1 MSAKMITYTDSSC
14 ASELNL
20 SLQAKEQ
27 TKMSV
32 NISLF
37 SDCCFFRSLLFLYML
52 FVVVTHF
59 KGKRSETGRNFNK
72 LTQNLHGYNAP
83 TQLKYH
89 SNLNIFPIYYYA
101 LHHSAHIPYAPSAP
115 PKRSDRLQS
124 RTATNITITC
134 LRWLCII
141 GRICPNTH
149 IKIKYFLWT
158 INIQWKE
165 WNRMKCVRENVLIR
179 MNRRPFSVCVNT
191 AHVFAAVHGICD
203 VQEGSLFLI
212 NFKPPFNDT
221 IASRCSPFMPNICKK
236 LIYEKSLT
244 DFFPFSLHSFWLFIF
259 IYNRNGPYTGW
270 AQSSYDK
277 FNK

>member
-37 SDCCFFRSLLFLYML
+37 SDCCFFFRSLLFSSAFFCCCYTLKRWA
-52 FVVVTHF
+52 HIRR
-59 KGKRSETGRNFNK
+59 RSEAGRDFNK
-72 LTQNLHGYNAP
+72 LTQNLHGHN
-83 TQLKYH
+83 LYH

-149 IKIKYFLWT
+149 IKIKHF
-158 INIQWKE
+158 
-165 WNRMKCVRENVLIR
+165 
-179 MNRRPFSVCVNT
+179 
-191 AHVFAAVHGICD
+191 
-203 VQEGSLFLI
+203 
-212 NFKPPFNDT
+212 
-221 IASRCSPFMPNICKK
+221 
-236 LIYEKSLT
+236 YE
-244 DFFPFSLHSFWLFIF
+244 P
-259 IYNRNGPYTGW
+259 
-270 AQSSYDK
+270 
-277 FNK
+277 